1 MLPKESRMKR
11 KIVYLLAVTIFLT
24 GLAFYPSNSPVLSIN
39 AVYPEMYAAKASR
52 NPVNFGVQPEDR
64 PLILSV
70 CVATGGAMDRVSAD
84 LGDLSGARYYDPGSD
99 MMRFAHQ
106 DTPLQRVYIIDGE
119 EAYLYKV
126 DDEYEDYQYRTAL
139 THKVIE
145 GKAVRSS
152 KWQVELP
159 NAGYRIG
166 SYELQVRA
174 VNEFSH
180 GTTAKIPLEVVNDWT
195 APTID
200 ATVQNPVDSSISCP
214 GDSVTIRARVS
225 DDLSG
230 VYLVNLAEG
239 DAASIFGE
247 SADTTMRYEPD
258 TNTWSVVNR
267 VPASISP
274 GNYVL
279 RMISIDHAGN
289 RSVSNLTIEI
299 ASQRSLFDMH
309 LHQGWNLISV
319 PKALK
324 TPAVEDLFGGSP
336 ITHIQTVRESK
347 FYIPDTIEPGWG
359 YLVKSDEEITI
370 TLELAQHDPS
380 VLPLMIDLKP
390 GWNLLGYASPTMEPV
405 MPLTFY
411 LGADLKDKW
420 VILYTE
426 NGSQARS
433 KSTSPYVWA
442 TDSFPTSTGKP
453 SFEHNNNLPVL
464 ELGKGYWIY
473 LAQEGQLIP

>member
-1 MLPKESRMKR
+1 MAV
-11 KIVYLLAVTIFLT
+11 IVFLT
-24 GLAFYPSNSPVLSIN
+24 GFTFYPSNTPVLSIN
-39 AVYPEMYAAKASR
+39 AVYPEMYAAQTTR

-64 PLILSV
+64 PVILSV
-70 CVATGGAMDRVSAD
+70 RIATGGVMDRVQAD
-84 LGDLSGARYYDPGSD
+84 LADLSGARYYDPGSN

-106 DTPLQRVYIIDGE
+106 DTPLQRVYVIDGE
-119 EAYLYKV
+119 EAYLFKI
-126 DDEYEDYQYRTAL
+126 DDEYEDYQYRTAV

-145 GKAVRSS
+145 GKAVRSN

-180 GTTAKIPLEVVNDWT
+180 GTTAKIPFEVVNDWT

-200 ATVQNPVDSSISCP
+200 ATVQNPVDGPVNCP
-214 GDSVTIRARVS
+214 GDSITIQARGS

-230 VYLVNLAEG
+230 VYLVNLVEV
-239 DAASIFGE
+239 DAVSVFGE
-247 SADTTMRYEPD
+247 AANTTMHYEADTAMWLVD
-258 TNTWSVVNR
+258 NR
-267 VPASISP
+267 VLTGISP
-274 GNYVL
+274 GSYTL
-279 RMISIDHAGN
+279 RIMAIDHAGN
-289 RSVSNLTIEI
+289 RSMSNLTIQI

-309 LHQGWNLISV
+309 LHEGWNLISV

-324 TPAVEDLFGGSP
+324 TPAVEDLFGSSP
-336 ITHIQTVRESK
+336 VTHIQTVRESR
-347 FYIPDTIEPGWG
+347 FFIPDTIEPGWG
-359 YLVKSDEEITI
+359 YLVKSAEETTI
-370 TLELAQHDPS
+370 PVDMAQHDPS

-420 VILYTE
+420 IVLCTE
-426 NGSQARS
+426 DGAQARS

-453 SFEHNNNLPVL
+453 SFENNNNLPVL